1 MWNTCFQLTS
11 VLTSNREVYVTLNP
25 ASCSVVIPVYNGA
38 ETLSPLVERLTK
50 VMPVVFPDYEILLVN
65 DGSPDAS
72 WQVIQTLAAQDPAH
86 ITGFNLMRNAG
97 QHNALL
103 CGVRAAIKELV
114 ITMDDDL
121 QHPPEE
127 ISTLVEAL
135 KSDVDV
141 VYAVPKRM
149 PHSAWRNFFSWLTKR
164 SLARVMRI
172 NTIRDISSFRLFRT
186 SLRQAFQ
193 NYQSPGVILDVL
205 LSWGTDRFKAVT
217 VNEEPRTK
225 GKSNYNFAALVSQ
238 ALLILTGFSTIPLR
252 FATWLGFLFVLFGF
266 VIFLYVLIAT
276 LTAGSIPGFPF
287 LASIV
292 AIFSGVQLFSLG
304 LIGEYIAR
312 IFDRSME
319 HPPYVVGE
327 TTQKQ

>member
-1 MWNTCFQLTS
+1 MK
-11 VLTSNREVYVTLNP
+11 P
-25 ASCSVVIPVYNGA
+25 GSCSVVIPVYNGA
-38 ETLSPLVERLTK
+38 DTLLPLVQKLQQVLPALFKE
-50 VMPVVFPDYEILLVN
+50 YEILLVN
-65 DGSPDAS
+65 DGSPDKS
-72 WQVIQTLAAQDPAH
+72 WQVIRSLFNQDPEH
-86 ITGFNLMRNAG
+86 ITGINLMRNAG

-103 CGVRAAIKELV
+103 CGVRAATKEVV

-127 ISTLVEAL
+127 IPAL
-135 KSDVDV
+135 LSAFDEEVDV
-141 VYAVPKRM
+141 VYGIPKKM
-149 PHSAWRNFFSWLTKR
+149 PHSAWRNFFSWVTKR
-164 SLARVMRI
+164 SLAKVMGI
-172 NTIRDISSFRLFRT
+172 KTIRDISSFRLFRT
-186 SLRQAFQ
+186 SLRKAFE

-205 LSWGTDRFKAVT
+205 LSWGTDRFRAVQ
-217 VNEEPRTK
+217 VNEEPRQL

-252 FATWLGFLFVLFGF
+252 FATWLGFFFVLFGF
-266 VIFLYVLIAT
+266 VIFLYVFIAT

-292 AIFSGVQLFSLG
+292 VIFSGVQLFSLG
-304 LIGEYIAR
+304 LIGEYISR

-327 TTQKQ
+327 MIQKK

>member
-1 MWNTCFQLTS
+1 MK
-11 VLTSNREVYVTLNP
+11 P
-25 ASCSVVIPVYNGA
+25 GSCSVIIPVYNGA
-38 ETLSPLVERLTK
+38 ETLFPLVEKLQQ
-50 VMPVVFPDYEILLVN
+50 VLPALFQDYEILLVN
-65 DGSPDAS
+65 DGSPDKS
-72 WQVIQTLAAQDPAH
+72 WQVIQGLYNQDPEH
-86 ITGFNLMRNAG
+86 VVGINLMRNAG

-103 CGVRAAIKELV
+103 CGVRAATKEV
-114 ITMDDDL
+114 IITMDDDL

-127 ISTLVEAL
+127 IPAL
-135 KSDVDV
+135 LSALNDEVDV
-141 VYAVPKRM
+141 VYGIPKKM
-149 PHSAWRNFFSWLTKR
+149 PHSAWRNFFSWVTKR
-164 SLARVMRI
+164 SLAKVMRI
-172 NTIRDISSFRLFRT
+172 KTIRDISSFRLFRT
-186 SLRQAFQ
+186 SLRKAYE

-205 LSWGTDRFKAVT
+205 LSWGTDRFSAVQ
-217 VNEEPRTK
+217 VNEEPRQL

-252 FATWLGFLFVLFGF
+252 FATWMGFFFVLFGF

-292 AIFSGVQLFSLG
+292 VIFSGVQLFSLG
-304 LIGEYIAR
+304 LIGEYISR

-327 TTQKQ
+327 MIQKK

>member
-1 MWNTCFQLTS
+1 MK
-11 VLTSNREVYVTLNP
+11 P
-25 ASCSVVIPVYNGA
+25 DSCSVVIPVYNGA
-38 ETLSPLVERLTK
+38 DTLIPLVQNLCK
-50 VMPVVFPDYEILLVN
+50 VLPEIFREYEILLVN
-65 DGSPDAS
+65 DGSPDES
-72 WQVIQTLAAQDPAH
+72 WRVIQTIYNRDPEH
-86 ITGFNLMRNAG
+86 ITGINLMRNAG

-103 CGVRAAIKELV
+103 CGVRAATKEII

-127 ISTLVEAL
+127 ISTLFNAL
-135 KSDVDV
+135 DDEVDV
-141 VYAVPKRM
+141 VYGIPKKM
-149 PHSAWRNFFSWLTKR
+149 PHSTWRNFFSWLTKR
-164 SLARVMRI
+164 SLAKVMRI
-172 NTIRDISSFRLFRT
+172 KTIRDISSFRLFRT
-186 SLRQAFQ
+186 SLRKAFE

-205 LSWGTDRFKAVT
+205 LSWGSDRFRTVQ
-217 VNEEPRTK
+217 VNEEPRPV
-225 GKSNYNFAALVSQ
+225 GKSNYNFFALVSQ

-252 FATWLGFLFVLFGF
+252 FATWLGFFFVLFGF
-266 VIFLYVLIAT
+266 FIFLYVVIAT

-292 AIFSGVQLFSLG
+292 VIFSGVQLFSLG

-327 TTQKQ
+327 MLQKK

>member
-1 MWNTCFQLTS
+1 MTHD
-11 VLTSNREVYVTLNP
+11 
-25 ASCSVVIPVYNGA
+25 SCSVVIPVYNGA
-38 ETLSPLVERLTK
+38 ETLLPLVERLTR
-50 VMPVVFPDYEILLVN
+50 VLAQEFSDYEILLVN
-65 DGSPDAS
+65 DGSPDNS
-72 WQVIQTLAAQDPAH
+72 WQVIRSLAAQDPLH
-86 ITGFNLMRNAG
+86 IIGYNLMRNAG

-103 CGVRAAIKELV
+103 CGVRAASKELV

-127 ISTLVEAL
+127 IPELLHAFG
-135 KSDVDV
+135 SDVDV
-141 VYAVPKRM
+141 VYGIPRKM

-164 SLARVMRI
+164 SLAKVMRI

-186 SLRQAFQ
+186 SLRKAFE

-205 LSWGTDRFKAVT
+205 LSWGTDRFKSVT
-217 VNEEPRTK
+217 VNEEPRIK

-252 FATWLGFLFVLFGF
+252 FAAWLGFFFVLFGF
-266 VIFLYVLIAT
+266 AIFLYVLVAT

-327 TTQKQ
+327 TTQKP